1 MADQA
6 RQAGPTASTPTRVG
20 GPDGPDAE
28 NTPGRTVRTAPAAV
42 AAATCYGL
50 LQAWWA
56 LGHGPS
62 FGRFDTDLLVFPA
75 WGAVVLCT
83 AAAVLSGALHTARR
97 PRPLLLAAAATVA
110 CALLLSCPFLLLDVV
125 GVLLP
130 GLHIPFSLTGFLSR
144 AGCLAVSLLL
154 AATALGHRRRWWG
167 DCPRC
172 SRTGGPLPPDRRARP
187 PHWAWWAAYGAV
199 ASCWLRILAQ
209 YALGFA
215 GPGRVSTAQAVSLAV
230 FEAGF
235 VLAGT
240 VLPLSLVHEW
250 GHVLPHWT
258 PLLGRR
264 RVPRLLLLGPACAI
278 SVGLL
283 VYFGVGIGQLVA
295 ETVHPTAHDGALP
308 LSFLWV
314 AMPAYWLW
322 GLGLGLAALS
332 YHRRIRPPCRTCGR

>member
-1 MADQA
+1 MADQPRQTGSPAPAPA
-6 RQAGPTASTPTRVG
+6 RASGADVRNAPRW
-20 GPDGPDAE
+20 
-28 NTPGRTVRTAPAAV
+28 TVRTAPAAL

-56 LGHGPS
+56 LGHAPS
-62 FGRFDTDLLVFPA
+62 FGRFGTDLLVFPA
-75 WGAVVLCT
+75 WGAAVLCT
-83 AAAVLSGALHTARR
+83 AAAVLSGALHTAGR
-97 PRPLLLAAAATVA
+97 PRPLLLAATATVA
-110 CALLLSCPFLLLDVV
+110 GALLLGCPFLLLDVV

-144 AGCLAVSLLL
+144 GGCLAVSLLL
-154 AATALGHRRRWWG
+154 AAAALGHRRRWWG

-172 SRTGGPLPPDRRARP
+172 SRTGGPVHPDPPARAPR
-187 PHWAWWAAYGAV
+187 WAWWAAYGAV

-215 GPGRVSTAQAVSLAV
+215 GPGRLSSPQAASLAL
-230 FEAGF
+230 FEVGF

-240 VLPLSLVHEW
+240 VLPLSLVHRW
-250 GHVLPHWT
+250 GRVFPRWM

-264 RVPRLLLLGPACAI
+264 SVPRPLLLGPACAI

-283 VYFGVGIGQLVA
+283 VYFGVGIGQLVG
-295 ETVHPTAHDGALP
+295 ETIHPVAHDGALP
-308 LSFLWV
+308 LPFLWV

-322 GLGLGLAALS
+322 GLGLGVAALS
-332 YHRRIRPPCRTCGR
+332 YHRRTRRPCRVCGR